1 MDQEK
6 IGKFIKQIRQD
17 HHLTQKDLAEKLG
30 VTYQAVS
37 KWENGKN
44 IPDIAILQ
52 IISKEFNVN
61 IDEIL
66 EGKRKKEKIVSFN
79 YLLIILLIILGI
91 SIIISINIY
100 VRKNNNFEFKT
111 ISSKC
116 SDFKITGSAAYNK
129 QQTAIY
135 ISNIEFCG
143 KEDHTNYK
151 RITCTLYENYQ
162 NTKTKISSCPEKK
175 NKTLES
181 FLKETK
187 INVEN
192 YSSNCKKLTSNT
204 LSLEIKAIN
213 EETKTITYTI
223 PIKLNDTCK

>member
-6 IGKFIKQIRQD
+6 IGRFIKKIRQD
-17 HHLTQKDLAEKLG
+17 HNLTQRDLAEKLG

-52 IISKEFNVN
+52 EISKEFNVN
-61 IDEIL
+61 IEEL
-66 EGKRKKEKIVSFN
+66 LKGERKAKRQNKMNIFLVV
-79 YLLIILLIILGI
+79 LLIILGI
-91 SIIISINIY
+91 GIIITVN
-100 VRKNNNFEFKT
+100 VFLRKNNNFEFKT

-116 SDFKITGSAAYNK
+116 SDFRITGSAAYNEK
-129 QQTAIY
+129 QTAIY

-143 KEDHTNYK
+143 KEDHTTYK
-151 RITCTLYENYQ
+151 KITCTLYENFED
-162 NTKTKISSCPEKK
+162 TKTKISSCPSEN
-175 NKTLES
+175 NKTLEA

-213 EETKTITYTI
+213 DESKAITYTI
-223 PIKLNDTCK
+223 PIKLNDSCK